1 MTIRTGKAAH
11 SLQKKLRYRAR
22 NRPTASFLWRGI
34 ARRAKTDLCLRVS
47 SAAHSR
53 QLKEFS
59 PHLWPEMPTYTSP
72 RQRTRCSTHL
82 QKAAKKGSFSCV
94 GSETGGLLNLEC
106 GGKVRSELTSAGRR
120 HRFPMLCKS
129 GVAGFVPHPLPPHSK
144 LPRRRG

>member
-53 QLKEFS
+53 SFLCIYGLKCLHILAQGNALVVLHIFKRQ
-59 PHLWPEMPTYTSP
+59 P
-72 RQRTRCSTHL
+72 RRALSR
-82 QKAAKKGSFSCV
+82 AWEAKP
-94 GSETGGLLNLEC
+94 GGLLNLEC
-106 GGKVRSELTSAGRR
+106 GGKVRSELTSVGRR
-120 HRFPMLCKS
+120 HRFPVLCKS